1 MRFFNTILVSI
12 LCIITTFAQQP
23 DVVEILYPAKVI
35 IKKSNNFSVKILD
48 TPKVHIL
55 MFDTIQSTE
64 NNDSATNDIIAVTNK
79 NKLILKPRNGAINY
93 LSSLP
98 KIEIC
103 LPHISKIV
111 AKNAGTIKLTGNFT
125 LKSLLIDNEGANII
139 HIDSNVSIQNLAIT
153 NKGTGLIK
161 LLSPKHI
168 NYAKINISGASGFS
182 AAKTPIANV
191 DVVISGAAY
200 CKIFVTDNLIAKVT
214 GFSVLEYRGKP
225 KYKKIAS
232 DGLVVIKQLN

>member
-1 MRFFNTILVSI
+1 MRFFITILASI

-35 IKKSNNFSVKILD
+35 IKKSNNFSVKLLD
-48 TPKVHIL
+48 TPKVEIL
-55 MFDTIQSTE
+55 FFDTLQAS
-64 NNDSATNDIIAVTNK
+64 NNQQNQGNNVIAVTQK
-79 NKLILKPRNGAINY
+79 NKIIIKPRNGAINY
-93 LSSLP
+93 LASLP
-98 KIEIC
+98 KIEVC
-103 LPHISKIV
+103 VPKVSKII
-111 AKNAGTIKLTGNFT
+111 AKNAGSITLTGNFE
-125 LKSLLIDNEGANII
+125 LNSLEIDNEGANII
-139 HIDSNVSIQNLAIT
+139 YIDSTVAIQNLNIINT
-153 NKGTGLIK
+153 GTGLIK
-161 LLSPKHI
+161 LLTSKPI
-168 NYAKINISGASGFS
+168 NYAKINISGASSFS
-182 AAKTPIANV
+182 AAKTPIANI